1 MRRTLVVCPGR
12 GSYDREGLG
21 QLVGRTGDAAV
32 VIEACDAHRRAHD
45 RPTVSELDGESR
57 YRATRHVAG
66 EHASLLTFACSLADL
81 ADLDRG
87 RFEIVGITG
96 NSMGWYTALAAAGA
110 LPLDDAIELVDT
122 MGWYQKG
129 NVIGGQLLMPC
140 DTDAERT
147 LYDPQTVAAID
158 EALEACRAEGH
169 AAWWS
174 IRLGGYAVLGADAG
188 GLKWLL
194 ANLPPIER
202 GGRTFPA
209 QLPMH
214 SAFHTPLLQP
224 ASEAGQR
231 DLAHLRFQAPD
242 VPLVDGRGQVF
253 RPRHAD
259 PEALRSYTLGHQ
271 VVAPYDL
278 GTAVIT
284 ALRHTGADTVVV
296 LGPGN
301 SLGGPLARTLVAEG
315 WRGARSRDALAELQA
330 SPHPLLLSFGRPEQ
344 RALLTS

>member
-1 MRRTLVVCPGR
+1 MRRALVVCPGR
-12 GSYDREGLG
+12 GSYDRDGLG
-21 QLVGRTGDAAV
+21 QLQGRTGAAAEL
-32 VIEACDAHRRAHD
+32 IAACDAHRASLD
-45 RPTVSELDGESR
+45 RPTVTALDGTER
-57 YRATRHVAG
+57 YRATQHVAG

-81 ADLDRG
+81 ADLDRS
-87 RFEIVGITG
+87 RFEVVGVTG

-110 LPLDDAIELVDT
+110 LPLEQAIELVDT

-129 NVIGGQLLMPC
+129 NVIGGQILMPC
-140 DTDAERT
+140 DTDTERT
-147 LYDPQTVAAID
+147 LYDPQTLAAID
-158 EALEACRAEGH
+158 EALDACRAEGH
-169 AAWWS
+169 QAWWS

-188 GLKWLL
+188 GIKWLL
-194 ANLPPIER
+194 AHLPPIER

-214 SAFHTPLLQP
+214 SAFHTPLLAP

-231 DLAHLRFQAPD
+231 DLAHLAFRAPS
-242 VPLVDGRGQVF
+242 VPLIDGRGQVF

-278 GTAVIT
+278 GTAVVT
-284 ALRHTGADTVVV
+284 ALRHTGADTVIV

-301 SLGGPLARTLVAEG
+301 SLGGPLARVLVAEG
-315 WRGARSRDALAELQA
+315 WRGARSRADLAALQGSET
-330 SPHPLLLSFGRPEQ
+330 PLLLSFGRPEQ
-344 RALLTS
+344 RATLVA